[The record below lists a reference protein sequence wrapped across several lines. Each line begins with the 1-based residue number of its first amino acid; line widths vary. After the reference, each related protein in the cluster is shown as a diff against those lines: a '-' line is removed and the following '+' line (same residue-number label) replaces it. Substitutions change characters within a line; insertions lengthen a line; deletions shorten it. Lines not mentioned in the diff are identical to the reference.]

1 MPGPRK
7 KPDDH
12 LTGAQLRAAL
22 GILNMSV
29 LQLAERTGLSP
40 NTVKRALVPNGPAPI
55 NVANARLIATTLE
68 AAGVT
73 LLPAE
78 GSAGAGARLSTPDVV
93 PLTRR
98 RRQKGI
104 KDGNP
109 ET

>member
-1 MPGPRK
+1 MAGPRK

-29 LQLAERTGLSP
+29 LELSERTGLAAA
-40 NTVKRALVPNGPAPI
+40 TIKRALEPTGPAPI
-55 NVANARLIATTLE
+55 NVANARLIVATLE

-73 LLPAE
+73 LLPVE
-78 GSAGAGARLSTPDVV
+78 GSLGAGARLSTPDVL

-98 RRQKGI
+98 RRKPAAA
-104 KDGNP
+104 DDSS
-109 ET
+109 T